1 MTAPRREIVEA
12 GAGCGKTY
20 GLVARYVEGL
30 GLDPET
36 GEVRPGLAGRPSQI
50 LALTFTEEAAREM
63 RRRVLKRLNGWGHEE
78 LAASVLA
85 EGRIHTFHGFCYRLL
100 RPQLT
105 KLGYSSQLF
114 PPALATEAR
123 VRHTLGQLSRS
134 EKASQLLELLGLSNL
149 ARLAPSLWFTES
161 AENSQF
167 ESALRSDTE
176 AAQAFQAKFLAATES
191 AVAAR
196 PDLQAKPEGWL
207 LPFRASLAQPL
218 DGLEATIV
226 FNRGPRDLAK
236 QFPELAAAAKAWRE
250 FLKKKGPLHLEHVER
265 ELEAHRLCAEFF
277 AELRAS
283 GPKLLDF
290 SALEAELLA
299 WMRSSTDSALLTP
312 PRLLLVDEFQDT
324 NRAQYEILRGLSGPE
339 TEWYFVGDPKQSIYA
354 FRGTET
360 SLFGEL
366 TLELTPKG
374 LDRNY
379 RSSSALL
386 EFMNRLQEELFS
398 PLRPQDPPAQ
408 FLHCG
413 LEGRDRE
420 ALLPGADPRPENAPI
435 QIVEAADKEPFVEE
449 LLADFASRR
458 AELGPDSTHAAL
470 FTSWK
475 TLYLYAEECEARGV
489 PCLIAGTEPF
499 GDHALTEIFGRYLE
513 TLEDPTSLAG
523 QAAILRWADPEFR
536 IRTDVE
542 ASPAASLFAPELAS
556 APWPELL
563 RRFCAVLR
571 PSRWE
576 RGAEWAAALERFV
589 ASVAETELAWT
600 LSLAEFGR
608 FLRRQGPRLELTV
621 PLRRPADPG
630 ASVLRLYTVH
640 GSKGLEFDAV
650 YLPEFIERAHVVRD
664 DSLDDEGGRAFRL
677 RWKPTPGSEAM
688 PGLGF
693 LRSAR
698 REACAQ
704 EAEKR
709 RLFYV
714 AVTRAKRT
722 LNLYFHTPAESK
734 KGDEPDAFSDV
745 LGWPRLD
752 RLPWNQLLTR
762 LRRRGRLE
770 DLETRGYV
778 TWDVRE
784 AVEEMADESLSTLEA
799 TAPAATPT
807 SESGSD
813 HSLPAPEP
821 ESEAT
826 EHWKFPQPLAPTPP
840 HGNPFFR
847 GGVSEYLN
855 RNKVVDR
862 SFFRQPQNEDH
873 PTQLSPS
880 ERGTRLHAILE
891 VWNGDVDTLD
901 TLLESEV
908 DTHALRE
915 AALAVRNLP
924 ELETF
929 WAAIVAED
937 PQLRREFGLYVT
949 SPEYRLSGFADA
961 LWLRD
966 EEILILDWKTSG
978 RLSTLER
985 APRLANIRRQLE
997 LYAHPFAALGKRL
1010 RGVAV
1015 GIAWETRGAHADIV
1029 LDADLNRRTELT
1041 AASRRGSTDFPYPAR
1056 E

>member
-1 MTAPRREIVEA
+1 MTTPLTPRREIVEA

-36 GEVRPGLAGRPSQI
+36 GKVRSGFAGRPSQI

-63 RRRVLKRLNGWGHEE
+63 RRRVLKRLNAWGHEE

-167 ESALRSDTE
+167 ENALRSDTE
-176 AAQAFQAKFLAATES
+176 AAKEFQTKFLAATEA

-207 LPFRASLAQPL
+207 VPFRASLAQPL
-218 DGLEATIV
+218 AGLEATIV

-236 QFPELAAAAKAWRE
+236 QFPDLAAAAKAWRE

-299 WMRSSTDSALLTP
+299 WMRSSADQQLLTP

-366 TLELTPKG
+366 TRELTPKG

-398 PLRPQDPPAQ
+398 PMRSQDPPAQ

-413 LEGRDRE
+413 LEDRDRT
-420 ALLPGADPRPENAPI
+420 ALLPETEPRPDVAPV
-435 QIVEAADKEPFVEE
+435 QVVEAADKEGFVDE
-449 LLADFASRR
+449 LLADFTSRR
-458 AELGPDSTHAAL
+458 EELGPDSTHAAL

-499 GDHALTEIFGRYLE
+499 GDHVLTEIFGRYLE

-523 QAAILRWADPEFR
+523 QAAVLRWADAEFR

-542 ASPAASLFAPELAS
+542 ASPAAALFAPELAS
-556 APWPELL
+556 APWSELL
-563 RRFCAVLR
+563 RRFCAVMR
-571 PSRWE
+571 PARWE

-589 ASVAETELAWT
+589 ASVSETELAWT
-600 LSLAEFGR
+600 LSPAEFGR
-608 FLRRQGPRLELTV
+608 FLRRQGPRLELSV

-650 YLPEFIERAHVVRD
+650 YLPEFIERAHIVRD

-677 RWKPTPGSEAM
+677 RWKPTPASEAL

-722 LNLYFHTPAESK
+722 LNLYFHAPAESK
-734 KGDEPDAFSDV
+734 RADEPDAFSDV

-762 LRRRGRLE
+762 LRGRGRLE
-770 DLETRGYV
+770 DLEARGYL

-784 AVEEMADESLSTLEA
+784 AAEEAEDESLSTLEV
-799 TAPAATPT
+799 
-807 SESGSD
+807 
-813 HSLPAPEP
+813 
-821 ESEAT
+821 ESEAP
-826 EHWKFPQPLAPTPP
+826 EHWKFPQPLSALPPAKPT
-840 HGNPFFR
+840 FFR
-847 GGVSEYLN
+847 GGVSQYLN
-855 RNKVVDR
+855 RDKVIDPAANR
-862 SFFRQPQNEDH
+862 SFFKAPANEDH

-891 VWNGDVDTLD
+891 VWNGDEATLE

-915 AALAVRNLP
+915 AALAVRRLP
-924 ELETF
+924 ELAEF
-929 WAAIVAED
+929 WHAVATQAPE
-937 PQLRREFGLYVT
+937 LRREFGLYVT

-961 LWLRD
+961 LWMRED
-966 EEILILDWKTSG
+966 EIIILDWKTSG
-978 RLSTLER
+978 RLSSLER
-985 APRLANIRRQLE
+985 ASRLENIRRQLE
-997 LYAHPFAALGKRL
+997 LYAQPFATHGKRL
-1010 RGVAV
+1010 RGIAV
-1015 GIAWETRGAHADIV
+1015 GIAWETRVARAEVV
-1029 LDADLNRRTELT
+1029 LDTELGIHNT
-1041 AASRRGSTDFPYPAR
+1041 ARPLVSVET
-1056 E
+1056 